1 MISDFINWCGSNY
14 WWFVLGN
21 FILMFGLPLLLGLL
35 TKDREGL
42 EQYGQYPGC
51 IIAFGFLQ
59 CLLGPILY
67 VFAALGLIIMII
79 NYSSDLIKK
88 IYGRRS
94 RE

>member
-1 MISDFINWCGSNY
+1 MISDFISWCGNNY

-21 FILMFGLPLLLGLL
+21 FVLMFGLPLLLGLF

-51 IIAFGFLQ
+51 IIALGSLQ

-79 NYSSDLIKK
+79 SYSSDLIKK

-94 RE
+94 

>member
-1 MISDFINWCGSNY
+1 MILDFINWCGNNY

-21 FILMFGLPLLLGLL
+21 FALVFGLPLLGYLFTGKTGGL
-35 TKDREGL
+35 D
-42 EQYGQYPGC
+42 QYPGC
-51 IIAFGFLQ
+51 GVVFLALL

-79 NYSSDLIKK
+79 SYSSDLIKR

-94 RE
+94 

>member
-1 MISDFINWCGSNY
+1 MISDFISWCVDNY

-21 FILMFGLPLLLGLL
+21 FVLVFGLPLLGYLFTRETGGL
-35 TKDREGL
+35 D
-42 EQYGQYPGC
+42 QYPGC
-51 IIAFGFLQ
+51 GVVFLALL

-94 RE
+94 